1 MFGDPFRS
9 PKSTIR
15 PFQSCTA
22 WYCNGNITRT
32 RAFVLTYLGR
42 ISAEKLMMHGAVG
55 GSITAGQG
63 ARYGMPY
70 MKRIWDWIED
80 VSPNANHYLKH
91 AAFGGSTSGPHGVLA
106 LAILNLAVGDTL

>member
-1 MFGDPFRS
+1 MRRFTHKLLSGQP
-9 PKSTIR
+9 
-15 PFQSCTA
+15 
-22 WYCNGNITRT
+22 
-32 RAFVLTYLGR
+32 
-42 ISAEKLMMHGAVG
+42 ISLSAVG